1 LELRSV
7 SFITMMPRT
16 HRDDAA
22 NGAVLS
28 ENAGCHDRSVLL
40 YAASF
45 DPGPDTTWVTFA
57 SVPIQGNRELPGD
70 FRERC
75 ACEMTHRPDLDRLT
89 VSNYDRTWNF
99 GICHGERR
107 IVDCGQKQT
116 GADHHM
122 ESSLHRQ
129 LKQRYGGA
137 AEDLEVS
144 VDGFR
149 IDAVV
154 KGRLIEIQQAS
165 LSALRDKVRS
175 LLERHR
181 VTVVKPLASR
191 KYLIRR
197 ERSGGDIVSARFSPT
212 RETVFHLF
220 EDLVHFVGV
229 FPHPRLTLEVVL
241 TEQEEHRISRARRR
255 FRGPDY
261 RVEDRLLVAVVAT
274 KTLRTAADLRSLLPP
289 NLPESFTTGDLA
301 RLANIP
307 RWLAQK
313 MAYCLRKT
321 GAIDQLGKQG
331 RAWLYGIPRSNRRKP
346 RRAA

>member
-1 LELRSV
+1 
-7 SFITMMPRT
+7 
-16 HRDDAA
+16 
-22 NGAVLS
+22 
-28 ENAGCHDRSVLL
+28 
-40 YAASF
+40 
-45 DPGPDTTWVTFA
+45 
-57 SVPIQGNRELPGD
+57 
-70 FRERC
+70 
-75 ACEMTHRPDLDRLT
+75 
-89 VSNYDRTWNF
+89 
-99 GICHGERR
+99 
-107 IVDCGQKQT
+107 
-116 GADHHM
+116 M
-122 ESSLHRQ
+122 ESTLHRQ
-129 LKQRYGGA
+129 LKQLYGGP
-137 AEDLEVS
+137 AEDLEVW

-165 LSALRDKVRS
+165 LAALRDKVRS

-181 VTVVKPLASR
+181 VVVVKPLASR

-197 ERSGGDIVSARFSPT
+197 DRAGGDIVSARFSPT

-255 FRGPDY
+255 FRGPDF
-261 RVEDRLLVAVVAT
+261 RVEDRRLVDVVST
-274 KTLRTAADLRSLLPP
+274 RRLRTAADLRSLLPP
-289 NLPESFTTGDLA
+289 TLLAQFTTSDLA
-301 RLANIP
+301 READIP

-321 GAIDQLGKQG
+321 GAIETLGKQS
-331 RAWLYGIPRSNRRKP
+331 RSWLYGVPRSARRTL